1 MGQQQLENHKEVEE
15 LAGGRK
21 EGISIKFFVCFFLL
35 PVTRV
40 GLKDR

>member
-21 EGISIKFFVCFFLL
+21 EFHLNFFVCFVL

-40 GLKDR
+40 GFKDR